1 MNIKGLFIG
10 MVLLGALTGVS
21 DTQAAAARVAP
32 EESRGLGQMGWQELR
47 QFIRDKNLEMAYNQA
62 VSVLPF
68 TTQLKIFDQAFEGL
82 QEARQIVDLLRE
94 QAEQEAEYEASEQQR
109 LKKFYALIDRDEAEA
124 EQAAREQ
131 AEQEAREQAGQLRHL
146 EQDLAFA
153 RQLLKEES
161 DEELSKKLDEENPL
175 LVSEE
180 RAKELK
186 KEQADD
192 DGNAQDALTYEE
204 FDDAPTNQLMELN
217 GRLYF
222 RKTIMDYFIKT
233 ALLQNKFIDPFTQ
246 EPIDPKILHALID
259 HFNLP
264 QNILDVDLTNPV
276 YKYLKDIQDY
286 KFSGVQ
292 SSDLDTED
300 QANKKGLIDFF
311 KKRN

>member
-32 EESRGLGQMGWQELR
+32 EEFRRLWWRDLH

-62 VSVLPF
+62 VSVLPL
-68 TTQLKIFDQAFEGL
+68 TTQVKILYQTFEGV
-82 QEARQIVDLLRE
+82 QEARQIVDLLRMRQVRE
-94 QAEQEAEYEASEQQR
+94 ALQIRKSELLVQDLLRQEAE
-109 LKKFYALIDRDEAEA
+109 
-124 EQAAREQ
+124 AR
-131 AEQEAREQAGQLRHL
+131 AQAGQLRQL

-153 RQLLKEES
+153 RQLLKEE
-161 DEELSKKLDEENPL
+161 EEENPL

-180 RAKELK
+180 RAEELK

-192 DGNAQDALTYEE
+192 DGNAQDLLTYEE

-217 GRLYF
+217 GHLYF

-264 QNILDVDLTNPV
+264 QNILDVDRTNPV
-276 YKYLKDIQDY
+276 YKYLKDIQNY
-286 KFSGVQ
+286 ELSGVQ
-292 SSDLDTED
+292 SPDLDT
-300 QANKKGLIDFF
+300 QHRANKKRLIDFF
-311 KKRN
+311 RERNYEFDME

>member
-82 QEARQIVDLLRE
+82 QEARQIVDLLRMHQAREAHLLRQQDLLRE

-109 LKKFYALIDRDEAEA
+109 LKKFYALIDRDEAYYALIDRDEAEA

-217 GRLYF
+217 G
-222 RKTIMDYFIKT
+222 
-233 ALLQNKFIDPFTQ
+233 
-246 EPIDPKILHALID
+246 
-259 HFNLP
+259 
-264 QNILDVDLTNPV
+264 
-276 YKYLKDIQDY
+276 
-286 KFSGVQ
+286 
-292 SSDLDTED
+292 
-300 QANKKGLIDFF
+300 
-311 KKRN
+311 